1 MSGFYIGLYKYRGA
15 LYTYLTHTVIYYL
28 TLVYI
33 PETDKDLTIMKG
45 GKKHMPATSTSQ
57 KGTAMDYLSAPRDSG
72 IVKSLMASIGYE
84 APKGGRL
91 PAGVKLDTLKALGRF
106 SI

>member
-1 MSGFYIGLYKYRGA
+1 MGLYKYRGA

-45 GKKHMPATSTSQ
+45 GKN
-57 KGTAMDYLSAPRDSG
+57 
-72 IVKSLMASIGYE
+72 
-84 APKGGRL
+84 
-91 PAGVKLDTLKALGRF
+91 
-106 SI
+106 